1 MSTFLL
7 PTYSL
12 WTRDLK
18 HFVRQRSRVIGAVGQ
33 PFVIW
38 IFLAA
43 GFRNSVSVDGMEYGA
58 WLFPGVI
65 LLIALFAAIFST
77 ISIIDDRT
85 TGFLQGVLTSPAS
98 RTSILWSKMLA
109 GTTIAVVQAL
119 LFMVLLPFSGIT
131 PTVAGFLLS
140 LLFLTGIG
148 MLFTMLGFVLAWRM
162 SSTQGFHAVMTLLLI
177 PLWMLSGAFFP
188 VDGAADWMQLVVRLN
203 PLYYVTALFQQLFF
217 MGSSMA
223 PVDVPAPWISLLV
236 SGGLFLLFYL
246 YSLRSLKA

>member
-1 MSTFLL
+1 MSTFIL

-33 PFVIW
+33 PFIIW

-43 GFRNSVSVDGMEYGA
+43 GFRNSVSTAGMEYGA

-109 GTTIAVVQAL
+109 GTTIAVAQAL
-119 LFMVLLPFSGIT
+119 LFMVLLPFSGFT
-131 PTVAGFLLS
+131 PTVVGFLMS
-140 LLFLTGIG
+140 LLFLTGVG
-148 MLFTMLGFVLAWRM
+148 MLLTMLGFVLAWRM
-162 SSTQGFHAVMTLLLI
+162 SSTQGFHAVMNLLLI

-188 VDGAADWMQLVVRLN
+188 VGGAADWMQVVVRFN
-203 PLYYVTALFQQLFF
+203 PLYYVTALFQRLFF
-217 MGSSMA
+217 MGSPMA

-236 SGGLFLLFYL
+236 FGGLFLFLYL
-246 YSLRSLKA
+246 YSLRSMKT